1 MAERPEGTLAMCS
14 SPAIPPDD
22 SELMI
27 ILNGVWFNTYWVK
40 NALGLYEGITRHAVE
55 LEGHSHFV
63 ALVQQFSLDAA
74 ALGICKLF
82 DRSTPQFHKNTVPE
96 LMDYLTRHFTDEY
109 ISRLDIATL
118 TALGVSQDDAGN
130 IVLKFHRGVDFPETK
145 ADLLKLLN
153 SRMPNNETAPLKTLL
168 TYRNK
173 FVAHQEQVSD
183 GVKALVANLPSLAA
197 MEKINEWGSNFCQL
211 AACVLTN
218 ITLSSNS
225 GPSARIAAL
234 NVVAKVLGKDF
245 HPSKDSASYQ
255 EWETFYS
262 RNYSGN

>member
-1 MAERPEGTLAMCS
+1 MAARQEGSLAMCR

-22 SELMI
+22 SELMV
-27 ILNGVWFNTYWVK
+27 ILNGVWFNTFWVK

-55 LEGHSHFV
+55 LDEHSHFG

-82 DRSTPQFHKNTVPE
+82 DRSTPKFQKNTVPE
-96 LMDYLTRHFTDEY
+96 LMDYLTCHFTDDY

-118 TALGVSQDDAGN
+118 TALGVPQDDACN
-130 IVLKFHRGVDFPETK
+130 IVMKFHRGMDLPETK
-145 ADLLKLLN
+145 TDLLKLLN
-153 SRMPNNETAPLKTLL
+153 SRIPNNETAALKTLL

-173 FVAHQEQVSD
+173 FVAHQERVSD
-183 GVKALVANLPSLAA
+183 VVKAQVANLPSLDA
-197 MEKINEWGSNFCQL
+197 MEKITEWASNFCEL
-211 AACVLTN
+211 VACVLTN
-218 ITLSSNS
+218 MTLLSNS

-234 NVVAKVLGKDF
+234 HVVAKILGKDF
-245 HPSKDSASYQ
+245 HPSKDGASYQ

-262 RNYSGN
+262 RD